1 MNVLQLT
8 PDSCLE
14 NPMDRAAWQAMI
26 PRVAELDTAEVT

>member
-1 MNVLQLT
+1 MKALQPT